1 MLTILRSTTRLIEAL
16 IAFPLWLIR
25 IGTIGLAFHPNLRPL
40 RYLAGAAVVY
50 VGLALVLVYVIAPI
64 RGITGAA
71 WEGQNI
77 RYAAERWLA
86 TAIYDTNGNFA
97 GTYDPRLDSQRDVN
111 FTGKAIE
118 VGNYTANPDHK
129 SIPVGTVPE
138 MYWQCL
144 SFHEDRNLGGWL
156 NPFGIDLLGVLKIPY
171 STIERSISKGKVS
184 FGVGGSTLPMQFARV
199 IYKTPPRYNES
210 PWEKIG
216 RKLTEWW
223 TAPVIYFELTR
234 NGDNSALKR
243 WAANHL
249 WLAQRTGG
257 APLHGVE
264 ITSRIVFGKEAKD
277 LTIAEQLVLASAVN
291 KPIILLKGS
300 DRLNAVRM
308 DRWQY
313 LLEVRARICAEVL
326 IKDPEKKK
334 AALFELVQMAGGP
347 PDPKVKPGLQAALK
361 RYAPTVAKR
370 AQANPRIRANALLP
384 SVRIGVREE
393 MKQAF
398 GFNWRNSVRGIT
410 TTVDPGENLELRSQ
424 LLKELKKLDDKWKN
438 RLIPGFTLDPA
449 KAVDNDPAV
458 PDVIVVASDRFGRII
473 RYYESSQLAP
483 YFGSASARD
492 PKQGR
497 YIRAHEPR
505 QIASVGKII
514 AAIAIGNQVID
525 TTDTPYVDDQA
536 PAAGLE
542 TCRRNGSLRRARKAI
557 VSFACSLNR
566 PLEWRM
572 ARINQS
578 QTRQII
584 DGFGFNMP
592 PAPDALGETPP
603 STAAVR
609 GLISGSPRRVHH
621 MASVVLAALSGR
633 AGQAI
638 PAPSLVQN
646 YDFTSTTEEQSYQN
660 APRETVIAQDIIRR
674 PAHAAIR
681 AFLQAPLCYQ
691 SGGRNH
697 GTLRKL
703 KEWCAPS
710 RRGLALHFAKTGTA
724 VAQDRDSTID
734 TWITGGL
741 RFNNG
746 AEYSYVVVVG
756 TGSATK
762 PIAHRLHSS
771 QLAVPLLRVLL
782 RDLEKHS
789 RTYSKVAQKVERD
802 RKRVAARPKKKR
814 FSIRDLI
821 ESSLLNAN

>member
-25 IGTIGLAFHPNLRPL
+25 VGTIGLAFHPNLRPL
-40 RYLAGAAVVY
+40 RYVVGAVAVY
-50 VGLALVLVYVIAPI
+50 VCAALLLVYVVAPV

-71 WEGQNI
+71 WQGQNI

-111 FTGKAIE
+111 FTGKTIE
-118 VGNYTANPDHK
+118 VGSYTANPDHK
-129 SIPVGTVPE
+129 SIPVQTVPD
-138 MYWQCL
+138 MFWQCL
-144 SFHEDRNLGGWL
+144 SYHEDRNLGGWL

-171 STIERSISKGKVS
+171 STIERSISQRRVS
-184 FGVGGSTLPMQFARV
+184 LGVGGSTLPMQFARV
-199 IYKTPPRYNES
+199 IYKTPPRYDES

-216 RKLTEWW
+216 RKLSEWW

-257 APLHGVE
+257 SPLHGVE
-264 ITSRIVFGKEAKD
+264 VTSRIVFGKEAKD
-277 LTIAEQLVLASAVN
+277 LSIAEQLVLASAVN
-291 KPIILLKGS
+291 KPIILLRGS
-300 DRLNAVRM
+300 ERLNAVRM

-347 PDPKVKPGLQAALK
+347 PDPKVKPGLQAALT
-361 RYAPTVAKR
+361 RHAPALAKR

-384 SVRIGVREE
+384 AVRIGVREE

-410 TTVDPGENLELRSQ
+410 TTIDPGENLELRSQ
-424 LLKELKKLDDKWKN
+424 ILRQLKKLDEKWKN

-449 KAVDNDPAV
+449 KALEDDPVV

-492 PKQGR
+492 SQVGR
-497 YIRAHEPR
+497 YIRANEPR

-514 AAIAIGNQVID
+514 AAISIGNQVID

-542 TCRRNGSLRRARKAI
+542 TCRRNGNLRRARKAI

-572 ARINQS
+572 ARIRQS
-578 QTRQII
+578 QTRQVI

-592 PAPDALGETPP
+592 PAPDAISQTPP

-609 GLISGSPRRVHH
+609 GLITGSPRRVHH

-633 AGQAI
+633 AQQAV
-638 PAPSLVQN
+638 PAPSLVQD
-646 YDFTSTTEEQSYQN
+646 YDFTSAVEEQKFKS
-660 APRETVIAQDIIRR
+660 APRETITAQNIIRR

-681 AFLQAPLCYQ
+681 AFLQAPLCYR
-691 SGGRNH
+691 SGGRSH
-697 GTLRKL
+697 GTLRRL
-703 KEWCAPS
+703 SEWCAPS
-710 RRGLALHFAKTGTA
+710 RKGLALHFAKTGTA
-724 VAQDRDSTID
+724 VAADPDSTID

-756 TGSATK
+756 TGSASK

-782 RDLEKHS
+782 RDLERHS
-789 RTYSKVAQKVERD
+789 RGYAQLARKVEHARS
-802 RKRVAARPKKKR
+802 RIAARTKKR
-814 FSIRDLI
+814 PFSIRDLI
-821 ESSLLNAN
+821 EQNLLNSN